1 MSRAN
6 PALPDN
12 KAVRSKI
19 VRNRSVN
26 VNNVS
31 AKNRAVAG
39 NKAAEASRADDNPG
53 CLGLGAAGGDSR
65 RFLCCKLEVNRRSS
79 PRVFFH
85 VEAGMISGCSLRSV
99 TGVS

>member
-1 MSRAN
+1 MSRVN

-39 NKAAEASRADDNPG
+39 NKAAEASRADDNPW
-53 CLGLGAAGGDSR
+53 LSRIDERREATPAALYVVNWKQIEVPAGG
-65 RFLCCKLEVNRRSS
+65 
-79 PRVFFH
+79 
-85 VEAGMISGCSLRSV
+85 CSF
-99 TGVS
+99 T